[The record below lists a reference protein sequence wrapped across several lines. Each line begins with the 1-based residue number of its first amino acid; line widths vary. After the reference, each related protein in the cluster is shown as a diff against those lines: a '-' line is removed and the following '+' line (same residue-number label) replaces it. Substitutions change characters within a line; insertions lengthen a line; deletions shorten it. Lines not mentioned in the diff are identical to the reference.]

1 MRESQGERFCRC
13 IKKVRMKRPVGMAK
27 DTAESAAI
35 GICVRSVLQ
44 RRGRTLRKFTCR
56 GRRPKV
62 LTQKLLKNAAK

>member
-13 IKKVRMKRPVGMAK
+13 IKKVRRSVKRPVGS
-27 DTAESAAI
+27 AESAAI

-62 LTQKLLKNAAK
+62 LTQRLLNAAK